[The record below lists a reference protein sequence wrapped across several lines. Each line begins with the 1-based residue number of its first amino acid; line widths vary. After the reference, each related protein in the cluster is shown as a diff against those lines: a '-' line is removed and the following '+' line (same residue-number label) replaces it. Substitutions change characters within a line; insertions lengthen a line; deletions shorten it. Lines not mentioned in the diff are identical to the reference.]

1 MLFNKRLN
9 QEIVKLQQTVID
21 TKNQL
26 RAFKNHLAMIE
37 FTPDGVILDA
47 NELFLKVVGYTHSE
61 VVGQHHSMFCKKSY
75 VATRDYREFW
85 QFLAAGKAQ
94 SRRFSRITRTGN
106 TVWLEAT
113 YFPVLNDGQVIKIIK
128 IASDVTHMT
137 QEALEHEAII
147 EALDRSQAI
156 IEFTPDG
163 YILSA
168 NKNFLDCVGYTPDEI
183 VGKHHRM
190 FCKDNFYQQN
200 PDFWPS
206 LQKGGIKNGTFERVG
221 SHGQPIWL
229 EATYNPIYDA
239 NGKVSKVIKFATDVT
254 ANHQQQVAIREAS
267 AEAYNAFDEADKE
280 WRVCGEIL
288 STSVAV
294 SEEVSHQVSRANKMI
309 EELSKHSKKIEEIIK
324 IIRGISEQTNLL
336 ALNAA
341 IESARAGEHG
351 RGFAVVADEVRKLSQ
366 RTHESTHDIEQVT
379 SQNVSLVNEAM
390 TLLNLS
396 QSEVDKGFESTQLAL
411 DKFQLI
417 RDISEGVTQSIA
429 RLRI

>member
-1 MLFNKRLN
+1 MFNKKVK
-9 QEIVKLQQTVID
+9 QEIVKLQQTVSSSE
-21 TKNQL
+21 NQL
-26 RAFKNHLAMIE
+26 SAFKNHLAMIE
-37 FTPDGVILDA
+37 FTPEGVILDA
-47 NELFLKVVGYTHSE
+47 NELFLKVVGYTPAQ
-61 VVGQHHSMFCKKSY
+61 VVGQHHSMFCEKSY
-75 VATRDYREFW
+75 VASNEYREFW
-85 QFLAAGKAQ
+85 QLLAAGKAQ
-94 SRRFSRITRTGN
+94 SRRFARVTSTGD

-113 YFPVLNDGQVIKIIK
+113 YFPVLDDNQVVKIIK

-156 IEFTPDG
+156 IEFTPEG
-163 YILSA
+163 YVLSA
-168 NKNFLDCVGYTPDEI
+168 NKNFLDCVDYDPDEV

-190 FCKDNFYQQN
+190 FCKDSFYRQN
-200 PDFWPS
+200 SDFWAS
-206 LQKGGIKNGTFERVG
+206 LQKGAIKNGTFERVG
-221 SHGQPIWL
+221 RQGQPIWL
-229 EATYNPIYDA
+229 EATYNPVYDI
-239 NGKVSKVIKFATDVT
+239 NGKVTKVIKFATDVT
-254 ANHQQQVAIREAS
+254 ATHQQQIAIREAS
-267 AEAYNAFDEADKE
+267 AEAYNAFEEADKE

-288 STSVAV
+288 SASVAV
-294 SEEVSHQVSRANKMI
+294 SEEVSHQVSLASKMI
-309 EELSKHSKKIEEIIK
+309 EELSNHSKKIEEIIK

-379 SQNVSLVNEAM
+379 SENVSLVNDAM
-390 TLLNLS
+390 ALLTQS
-396 QSEVDKGFESTQLAL
+396 QSEVNKGFESTQMAL

-429 RLRI
+429 KLRV

>member
-1 MLFNKRLN
+1 MVFNKNLK
-9 QEIVKLQQTVID
+9 QEIVKLQQVVNGND
-21 TKNQL
+21 NQL

-37 FTPDGVILDA
+37 FTPDGLILDA
-47 NELFLKVVGYTHSE
+47 NELFLKVVGYTHAQ
-61 VVGQHHSMFCKKSY
+61 VVGQHHSMFCEKPYATSY
-75 VATRDYREFW
+75 DYREFW
-85 QFLAAGKAQ
+85 QLLAAGKAQ
-94 SRRFSRITRTGN
+94 SRRFARVTSTGN
-106 TVWLEAT
+106 KVWLEAT
-113 YFPVLNDGQVIKIIK
+113 YFPVLDNGQVVKIIK

-147 EALDRSQAI
+147 KALDRSQAI
-156 IEFTPDG
+156 IEFTPEG

-168 NKNFLDCVGYTPDEI
+168 NKNFLDCVGYSHDEV

-200 PDFWPS
+200 PDFWSS
-206 LQKGGIKNGTFERVG
+206 LQNGAIQNGTFERVG
-221 SHGQPIWL
+221 NHGQPIWL
-229 EATYNPIYDA
+229 EATYNPVYDA
-239 NGKVSKVIKFATDVT
+239 NGKVTKVIKFATDVT
-254 ANHQQQVAIREAS
+254 ATHQQQIAIREAS
-267 AEAYNAFDEADKE
+267 AEAYNAFDEADRE

-294 SEEVSHQVSRANKMI
+294 SEEVNHQVSQASKMV
-309 EELSKHSKKIEEIIK
+309 EELSNHSRKIEEIIK

-351 RGFAVVADEVRKLSQ
+351 KGFAVVADEVRKLSQ

-379 SQNVSLVNEAM
+379 SQNVSLVNDAM
-390 TLLNLS
+390 ALLTQS
-396 QSEVDKGFESTQLAL
+396 QSEVIKGFESTQMAL

-429 RLRI
+429 RLRV